1 MSKMLLNKVVLSFT
15 ERITTS
21 SVDETR
27 TRTCI
32 NGFMDALTKSVVVII
47 LDVHVF
53 NKRDPPLAR
62 LCDVSIAFSGL
73 GAGHSLTQSHCRGFS
88 KP

>member
-21 SVDETR
+21 SVDETK

-32 NGFMDALTKSVVVII
+32 NGFMDALTKSVAVII

-53 NKRDPPLAR
+53 N
-62 LCDVSIAFSGL
+62 
-73 GAGHSLTQSHCRGFS
+73 
-88 KP
+88 

>member
-1 MSKMLLNKVVLSFT
+1 MSKTLLNKVVLSFT

-27 TRTCI
+27 TRTSI
-32 NGFMDALTKSVVVII
+32 NGFMDALTKSVAVII

-53 NKRDPPLAR
+53 NKRDPLWQGSVM
-62 LCDVSIAFSGL
+62 LV
-73 GAGHSLTQSHCRGFS
+73 
-88 KP
+88 

>member
-15 ERITTS
+15 ERTTS

-32 NGFMDALTKSVVVII
+32 NGFMDALTKSVAVII

-53 NKRDPPLAR
+53 NKRDPLWQGSVM
-62 LCDVSIAFSGL
+62 LV
-73 GAGHSLTQSHCRGFS
+73 
-88 KP
+88 

>member
-27 TRTCI
+27 ARTCI
-32 NGFMDALTKSVVVII
+32 NGFMDALTKSVAVII

-53 NKRDPPLAR
+53 NKRDPPWQGSVML
-62 LCDVSIAFSGL
+62 V
-73 GAGHSLTQSHCRGFS
+73 
-88 KP
+88 